1 MPSEDSL
8 LARAD
13 ERERRW
19 LGRQIAKLIAT
30 LPAAQAELAAHSVR
44 LRLPGLQELLRQAG
58 MLETVMLELA
68 RERDIEGTNELPDP
82 QGNTRL
88 ALPR

>member
-1 MPSEDSL
+1 MPSEDTL
-8 LARAD
+8 LALAD

-19 LGRQIAKLIAT
+19 LGRQIAKLLAA
-30 LPAAQAELAAHSVR
+30 LPAAQAELAAHSQR

-58 MLETVMLELA
+58 ALETVMLELA
-68 RERDIEGTNELPDP
+68 REREIEGTNELPDP
-82 QGNTRL
+82 QRNARL

>member
-1 MPSEDSL
+1 MPSEDTL
-8 LARAD
+8 LALAD

-19 LGRQIAKLIAT
+19 LGRQIAKLVAA
-30 LPAAQAELAAHSVR
+30 LPAAQAELAAQAPR

-58 MLETVMLELA
+58 ALETVMLELA
-68 RERDIEGTNELPDP
+68 REREIEAANELPDP
-82 QGNTRL
+82 QGNARL

>member
-19 LGRQIAKLIAT
+19 LGRQIVKLLAT
-30 LPAAQAELAAHSVR
+30 LPAAQAELAGHSAR
-44 LRLPGLQELLRQAG
+44 LRLPALQELLRQAG

-68 RERDIEGTNELPDP
+68 RERDIEGTNELPDS
-82 QGNTRL
+82 QGNARL